1 MRVYNFFTEMAAAHL
16 TALDALSSPWP
27 LILPA
32 SVYALIW
39 LVQVIGCAVD
49 SLDGELYYR
58 VCKERDG
65 VIEIH
70 RHDLDDGRSELLLI
84 EQQPASEDPPRLG

>member
-16 TALDALSSPWP
+16 TALDTLSSPWP
-27 LILPA
+27 LILLA

-39 LVQVIGCAVD
+39 LVPVIGCAVD
-49 SLDGELYYR
+49 SLDGEVLLR
-58 VCKERDG
+58 VCRQRAG

-70 RHDLDDGRSELLLI
+70 RHDLIDGNSDLLLI
-84 EQQPASEDPPRLG
+84 EQQPGEDPQRLR